1 MYKRNYFNLNQVQL
15 TYDFPEDTFKGTF
28 VRDLSVYCGG
38 SSLLTISKERKHMEL
53 STGVPNCH
61 NFYLGFK
68 AAF

>member
-15 TYDFPEDTFKGTF
+15 TYDFPEDTFKGTL

-53 STGVPNCH
+53 STGVPNCR